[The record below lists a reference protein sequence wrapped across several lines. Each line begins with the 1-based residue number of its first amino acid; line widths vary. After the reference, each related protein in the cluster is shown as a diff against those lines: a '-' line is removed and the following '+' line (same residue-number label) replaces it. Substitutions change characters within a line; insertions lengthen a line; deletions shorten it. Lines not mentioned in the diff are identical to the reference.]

1 VKSIVLLVAGLA
13 VVAAA
18 GAAVM
23 TEFLGET
30 VPSGEQPRSTAPAI
44 SAPLIRDLA
53 GAARHAALQEEQS

>member
-1 VKSIVLLVAGLA
+1 VKSVFLLVAGLA

-23 TEFLGET
+23 TEVLVEK
-30 VPSGEQPRSTAPAI
+30 VPTGAQPRSTAPAS

-53 GAARHAALQEEQS
+53 GAARHAAQQEEQS